1 MSYIIL
7 NKRKPSNYTLIFVD
21 IPSVKTDIINAMIN
35 RTYINDYFEIP
46 FSYDLNHDY
55 IDKIEVIRGHHHF
68 GMHKYLNNKN
78 YMYITMLTDPIKRVI
93 SSYYDIKS
101 NKTSPYYSDVNKI
114 TLYDYVLNDKFNEI
128 TSNVQTKYLCEDY
141 SDNLEKAK
149 YNLQNYFL
157 AVGTEDRIQEMISI
171 LKTNLGWNV
180 PNNNF
185 YSPKNSINYNTI
197 PKRIID
203 IIKRKNQNDID
214 LFEFAKQISS
224 EYSKKN
230 KNIIVN
236 IPFNISNLTDMN
248 MPYHNFGIRKECLTK
263 EWIDY
268 RINIFMNYTLKSLK
282 NQTNQNFNA
291 YIRYEPSTEDLIKQA
306 ISKYQPLPNNIHFVT
321 TYEYN
326 NMVFKI
332 IRGYKFLYEITMS
345 SDDMYHKS
353 FIQQMFDYTPKP
365 NTKILI
371 CQNGYI
377 YDSIQKR
384 IAPYF
389 NHSSSFNCLI
399 YSVMDYL
406 NGKRHPMD
414 GFESAIK
421 LPHEILKDPNYINH
435 SHQNNVAFD
444 FNLETEIWPKIDGD
458 VWVNNKGYLA
468 LMGPEIKD
476 QDKINMILKEFIKY

>member
-1 MSYIIL
+1 MAYIVL
-7 NKRKPSNYTLIFVD
+7 NKKRASKYTLIFVD
-21 IPSVKTDIINAMIN
+21 IPSVKTDIINTMIN
-35 RTYINDYFEIP
+35 RKYINNYFEIP

-68 GMHKYLNNKN
+68 GMHKYLNNKD
-78 YMYITMLTDPIKRVI
+78 YMYITMLKDPVKRVI

-101 NKTSPYYSDVNKI
+101 TKDSPYYSDVNKI
-114 TLYDYVLNDKFNEI
+114 TLYDYVSSDKFNEM

-157 AVGTEDRIQEMISI
+157 AVGTEDRIDNMIYI
-171 LKTNLGWNV
+171 LNTNLGWNI
-180 PNNNF
+180 PNTTS
-185 YSPKNSINYNTI
+185 YTHKDSTNYDNI
-197 PKRIID
+197 PKHIID
-203 IIKRKNQNDID
+203 IIKTKNQNDID
-214 LFEFAKQISS
+214 LFKFAKQISNN
-224 EYSKKN
+224 YLQKN
-230 KNIIVN
+230 KNVIVS
-236 IPFNISNLTDMN
+236 IPFNISLLKDMN

-291 YIRYEPSTEDLIKQA
+291 YIRYEPSTEYLIKKA
-306 ISKYQPLPNNIHFVT
+306 ISKYQPLPDNIQFVT
-321 TYEYN
+321 TREYN
-326 NMVFKI
+326 NIVLKN
-332 IRGYKFLYEITMS
+332 IRGYKFLYEVTIS

-353 FIQQMFDYTPKP
+353 FIQQIFDYKPKY

-377 YDSIQKR
+377 YDSVQKR

-399 YSVMDYL
+399 YNTIDYL
-406 NGKRHPMD
+406 NGKRHILN

-421 LPHEILKDPNYINH
+421 LPHEILENPNYINH
-435 SHQNNVAFD
+435 SHENNVAFD
-444 FNLETEIWPKIDGD
+444 FNLETKTWPKIDGD
-458 VWVNNKGYLA
+458 VWVDNKGYLA
-468 LMGPEIKD
+468 LIGTEIKD
-476 QDKINMILKEFIKY
+476 QNKINMILKEFIKY